1 VLTNP
6 PTTVTTITR
15 HRTPAWLVEHHALRD
30 GEGDLLAERWVV
42 KDNPPKGFPCEVE
55 CFTMDEVLDT
65 TAEFEDSHRA
75 RQRAYA
81 VEAERIR
88 SGL

>member
-1 VLTNP
+1 MLNEN

-15 HRTPAWLVEHHALRD
+15 HRTQAWLVEHHALRD

-42 KDNPPKGFPCEVE
+42 KDNPPTGFPCEVE

-65 TAEFEDSHRA
+65 TAEFEVNHLDGPRESRPS
-75 RQRAYA
+75 
-81 VEAERIR
+81 EN
-88 SGL
+88 